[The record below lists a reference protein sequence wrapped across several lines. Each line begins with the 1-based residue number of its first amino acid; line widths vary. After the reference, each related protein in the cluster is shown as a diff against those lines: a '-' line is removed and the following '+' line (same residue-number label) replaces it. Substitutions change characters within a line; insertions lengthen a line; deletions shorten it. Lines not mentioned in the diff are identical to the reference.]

1 MAKLLNGFNDTE
13 NWRGGF
19 VAIGN
24 FDGVHRG
31 HQSMISQLVEQA
43 RAANVPA
50 VVLTFNPH
58 PIRLLR
64 PEKAPPSLS
73 TIRRKAELLGHHG
86 VDFVIAYPTNRDL
99 LNLSPRDFFDQII
112 VDKLNARGLIEG
124 PNFFFGRDRAGDTA
138 TLREYCNDAGLR
150 LTIVKPVEH
159 GDDGLVSS
167 SMIRKAIASGMMED
181 AVRLLGHPFQLQGIV
196 AKGAQRGR
204 KLGFATAN
212 LSKIE
217 TLLPSDGVYGGR
229 CSVDG
234 RQFRAAINIGPN
246 PTFAEDHRKVEVHL
260 LDFDEQ
266 LYGAMLSVDLLMRI
280 RETTAFDSVDEL
292 KAQIQRDVQQIRNS
306 IRIESGTSSNH

>member
-1 MAKLLNGFNDTE
+1 MAKLLNGFNDE
-13 NWRGGF
+13 LNWRGGF

-31 HQSMISQLVEQA
+31 HQSMIGQLVEQA
-43 RAANVPA
+43 RAEKVPA

-73 TIRRKAELLGHHG
+73 TIRRKADLLGHHG

-99 LNLSPRDFFDQII
+99 LNLSPREFFDQIVI
-112 VDKLNARGLIEG
+112 EKLNARGLIEG
-124 PNFFFGRDRAGDTA
+124 PNFFFGRDRAGDTS
-138 TLREYCNDAGLR
+138 TLREYCDAAGLR

-159 GDDGLVSS
+159 GNDGLVSS
-167 SMIRKAIASGMMED
+167 SMIRKDIAAGRIEA

-196 AKGAQRGR
+196 AKGAERGR

-217 TLLPSDGVYGGR
+217 TLLPKDGVYGG
-229 CSVDG
+229 CCTVEG
-234 RQFRAAINIGPN
+234 RHYRAAINIGPN

-260 LDFDEQ
+260 LDFEGQ
-266 LYGAMLSVDLLMRI
+266 LYGSMLSVDLLIRI
-280 RETTAFDSVDEL
+280 RETKAFDSVEQLKSQIEL
-292 KAQIQRDVQQIRNS
+292 DVETIRQSIQPATRTV
-306 IRIESGTSSNH
+306 SNR